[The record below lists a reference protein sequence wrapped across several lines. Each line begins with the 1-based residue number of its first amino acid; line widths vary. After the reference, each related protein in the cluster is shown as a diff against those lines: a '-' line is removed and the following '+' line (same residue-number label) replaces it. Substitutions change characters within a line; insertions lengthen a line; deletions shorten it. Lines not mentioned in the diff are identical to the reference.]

1 MANNISTQ
9 IRTYEDLLVAKE
21 FLKSEIRNQEHT
33 FLKNPIIKI
42 SSSILGGNSLKDIVK
57 SPIAN
62 ITRENM
68 IKTAENLLS
77 TFLLANKKT
86 RGIYIGFVIAKEMI
100 PFTLLKIN
108 EILNRK

>member
-1 MANNISTQ
+1 MAIDLSTQ

-21 FLKSEIRNQEHT
+21 FIKSEIRKQEYT
-33 FLKNPIIKI
+33 FSNNPFFKI
-42 SSSILGGNSLKDIVK
+42 SSSFLGGNSLKDIIK
-57 SPIAN
+57 SPLDSFTKEN
-62 ITRENM
+62 I
-68 IKTAENLLS
+68 IKTVENLLS

-108 EILNRK
+108 EMLNKK

>member
-1 MANNISTQ
+1 MALDKPTQ
-9 IRTYEDLLVAKE
+9 IRTYEDLMVAKQ
-21 FLKSEIRNQEHT
+21 FLRSEINKQEAT
-33 FLKNPIIKI
+33 FLNNPIFNI
-42 SSSILGGNSLKDIVK
+42 SSNIFKGSSLKDSLK
-57 SPIAN
+57 NSLGSLS
-62 ITRENM
+62 RENL

-108 EILNRK
+108 EMLNKK